1 MEAMKYFVEGV
12 IAVFGERY
20 QRRPTMEDVEHLAT
34 QDWREM
40 RFSWYVWHYGFYA
53 LAMEEMSN
61 YMEGPIHSG

>member
-1 MEAMKYFVEGV
+1 
-12 IAVFGERY
+12 
-20 QRRPTMEDVEHLAT
+20 MEDVERLAT
-34 QDWREM
+34 QDWRET